1 MLLNKQASLNSSVI
15 PSVLPSEVYWEVNLW
30 GSSWTSINDVKKE
43 FVKY

>member
-30 GSSWTSINDVKKE
+30 DSSWTSINDVKKE
-43 FVKY
+43 FVEY